1 MLTEIDLDSTVSN
14 KIVSSADRRR
24 AREAESRRQNYEEN
38 YFEEEE
44 EEEDDPLLPLSSD
57 GSITST
63 GTTSK
68 HKYKQHRSASVRGK
82 PTYNFSITSKRP
94 RRNVHKRRW
103 GADSS
108 SRSRLD
114 DIEEESSRDSST
126 NKTDVHRAPRIAFAL
141 LILVCCAGGY
151 RGINDYISRRKEG
164 GISIESFSDLKY
176 VFRTSSNANADDNN
190 RETLSKEDSINATAT
205 EQHIEEIPNVDETIQ
220 LPDQLTNLVNIFSEP
235 YNPQLNKLFLWH
247 IPRSGSTTITRIASY
262 CLGLTIASQQGKSE
276 VASMA
281 GTENEKDDGSIT
293 VINELRINEGPDGVK
308 FANVDMSNP
317 QGIEHA
323 KTLNVGSS
331 PSIDLISS
339 AYLWDLASIFDAQ
352 HQGYM
357 IVMIRHPIE
366 RAVSLYYSMKN
377 NKQYEEQVGS
387 LSSVEQYAK
396 SSLVENNWMTRF
408 LSNTLSGE
416 VTPEHIAI
424 AKEVLRTKC
433 LIGLLRDKTETMRRL
448 DVFFNLR
455 AIEHTQRREECQE
468 KLLYWDW
475 ANKNRHDL
483 IEKGSTAWDELYKHN
498 MYDMQVY
505 EYAEELFEA
514 QKKLF
519 QAIPSSW

>member
-1 MLTEIDLDSTVSN
+1 MLTEIDLDSTVSE
-14 KIVSSADRRR
+14 KLVSSADRRR
-24 AREAESRRQNYEEN
+24 AREAESRRQDYNN
-38 YFEEEE
+38 F
-44 EEEDDPLLPLSSD
+44 EEEDDPLLPLSD
-57 GSITST
+57 AKN
-63 GTTSK
+63 K
-68 HKYKQHRSASVRGK
+68 HKQTATVRGR
-82 PTYNFSITSKRP
+82 PRYNFSITSKRP
-94 RRNVHKRRW
+94 RRNVKRRW
-103 GADSS
+103 ADSP

-114 DIEEESSRDSST
+114 DIIEESSLDSST
-126 NKTDVHRAPRIAFAL
+126 NKTDVNRAPRIAFAL

-151 RGINDYISRRKEG
+151 RGIDDYISRPV
-164 GISIESFSDLKY
+164 KY
-176 VFRTSSNANADDNN
+176 AFRGSSSTSSTTNADGSN
-190 RETLSKEDSINATAT
+190 REALSTKDDINNTAT
-205 EQHIEEIPNVDETIQ
+205 IIQHIEEIPNVDESIQ

-235 YNPQLNKLFLWH
+235 YNPKLNKLFLWH

-276 VASMA
+276 VSSMT

-357 IVMIRHPIE
+357 IAMIRHPIE

-416 VTPEHIAI
+416 LAPEHVAI

-448 DVFFNLR
+448 DVFFNFR

-475 ANKNRHDL
+475 PNKNRHDL

-498 MYDMQVY
+498 MYDMQLY

>member
-1 MLTEIDLDSTVSN
+1 MI
-14 KIVSSADRRR
+14 
-24 AREAESRRQNYEEN
+24 
-38 YFEEEE
+38 
-44 EEEDDPLLPLSSD
+44 
-57 GSITST
+57 
-63 GTTSK
+63 
-68 HKYKQHRSASVRGK
+68 
-82 PTYNFSITSKRP
+82 
-94 RRNVHKRRW
+94 
-103 GADSS
+103 
-108 SRSRLD
+108 
-114 DIEEESSRDSST
+114 
-126 NKTDVHRAPRIAFAL
+126 
-141 LILVCCAGGY
+141 CCAGGY
-151 RGINDYISRRKEG
+151 RGIDDYISRPV
-164 GISIESFSDLKY
+164 KY
-176 VFRTSSNANADDNN
+176 AFRGSSSTSSTTNADGSN
-190 RETLSKEDSINATAT
+190 REPLSTKDDINNTAT
-205 EQHIEEIPNVDETIQ
+205 IIQHIEEIPNVDESIQ

-235 YNPQLNKLFLWH
+235 YNPKLNKLFLWH

-281 GTENEKDDGSIT
+281 GTENEKDDGPIT

-317 QGIEHA
+317 QGIDHA

-339 AYLWDLASIFDAQ
+339 AYLWDLASIFDTQ

-357 IVMIRHPIE
+357 IAMIRHPIE

-416 VTPEHIAI
+416 VTPEHVAI

-448 DVFFNLR
+448 DVFFNIR

-475 ANKNRHDL
+475 PNKNRHDL

-498 MYDMQVY
+498 MYDMQLY
-505 EYAEELFEA
+505 EYAEKLFEA

>member
-1 MLTEIDLDSTVSN
+1 MLTEIDLDSTVSE
-14 KIVSSADRRR
+14 KLVSSADRRR
-24 AREAESRRQNYEEN
+24 AREAESRRQNYEECN
-38 YFEEEE
+38 NF
-44 EEEDDPLLPLSSD
+44 EEEDDPLLPISE
-57 GSITST
+57 
-63 GTTSK
+63 SK
-68 HKYKQHRSASVRGK
+68 HQQTATVRGR
-82 PTYNFSITSKRP
+82 PRYNFSITSKRP

-103 GADSS
+103 ADSS
-108 SRSRLD
+108 YSRGRLD
-114 DIEEESSRDSST
+114 DIEEEESSRDSST
-126 NKTDVHRAPRIAFAL
+126 NKPDAHRAPRIALTL

-151 RGINDYISRRKEG
+151 VGINDYISN
-164 GISIESFSDLKY
+164 SVKY
-176 VFRTSSNANADDNN
+176 AFRGSSSTSTAIADDNN
-190 RETLSKEDSINATAT
+190 REALSTKDDINNTTTT
-205 EQHIEEIPNVDETIQ
+205 EQHIEEIPNVDKTIQ

-235 YNPQLNKLFLWH
+235 YTPQLNKLFLWH

-293 VINELRINEGPDGVK
+293 AINELRINEGPDGVK

-339 AYLWDLASIFDAQ
+339 AYLWDLASIFDVQ

-357 IVMIRHPIE
+357 IAMIRHPIE

-416 VTPEHIAI
+416 LAPEHVEI

-475 ANKNRHDL
+475 PNKNRHDL

-498 MYDMQVY
+498 MYDMQLY

-519 QAIPSSW
+519 QALPSSW

>member
-1 MLTEIDLDSTVSN
+1 MLTEIDLDSTVSE
-14 KIVSSADRRR
+14 KLVSSADRRR
-24 AREAESRRQNYEEN
+24 AREAASRRQNYEEN
-38 YFEEEE
+38 NF
-44 EEEDDPLLPLSSD
+44 EEEDDPLLPSSD
-57 GSITST
+57 RSVTST

-68 HKYKQHRSASVRGK
+68 HKYKQHQKTATIRGR

-94 RRNVHKRRW
+94 RRNVHKRNW
-103 GADSS
+103 ADSAY
-108 SRSRLD
+108 SRGRLD
-114 DIEEESSRDSST
+114 DIEEEESSRDSST
-126 NKTDVHRAPRIAFAL
+126 NKPDVHRAPRIAFAL

-151 RGINDYISRRKEG
+151 RGINDYISRKKG
-164 GISIESFSDLKY
+164 VISIEHFSDLKY
-176 VFRTSSNANADDNN
+176 AFRGSSSNGDADDNN
-190 RETLSKEDSINATAT
+190 REALSTKDDINNTTKT

-281 GTENEKDDGSIT
+281 GSENEKDGTTT

-357 IVMIRHPIE
+357 IAMVRHPIE

-416 VTPEHIAI
+416 LAPEHVAI

-475 ANKNRHDL
+475 PNKNRHDL

-519 QAIPSSW
+519 QAILSSW

>member
-1 MLTEIDLDSTVSN
+1 MLTEIDLDSTVSE
-14 KIVSSADRRR
+14 KIISSSDRRR
-24 AREAESRRQNYEEN
+24 AREAESRRQNYKEN

-44 EEEDDPLLPLSSD
+44 ENDPLLPSSD
-57 GSITST
+57 GSVTST
-63 GTTSK
+63 GTSSK
-68 HKYKQHRSASVRGK
+68 HKYKQYQQTATVRGK
-82 PTYNFSITSKRP
+82 RIYNFSITSKRP
-94 RRNVHKRRW
+94 RRNVHKRSW
-103 GADSS
+103 AYSS
-108 SRSRLD
+108 NLPE
-114 DIEEESSRDSST
+114 IEEEESSRDSST
-126 NKTDVHRAPRIAFAL
+126 NKSDVHRAPRIAFTL

-151 RGINDYISRRKEG
+151 RFIDDYISRRKKG
-164 GISIESFSDLKY
+164 GIESFSDLKY
-176 VFRTSSNANADDNN
+176 AFRGSTPTAIVDVDDNN
-190 RETLSKEDSINATAT
+190 REVLSTKDDINNATTT
-205 EQHIEEIPNVDETIQ
+205 EQHIEEIPNIDETIQ

-235 YNPQLNKLFLWH
+235 YNPNLNKLFLWH

-276 VASMA
+276 VESMA
-281 GTENEKDDGSIT
+281 GSENEKDDGTTT

-331 PSIDLISS
+331 PSVDLISS

-357 IVMIRHPIE
+357 IAMIRHPIE

-416 VTPEHIAI
+416 LNDEQVAI

-475 ANKNRHDL
+475 PNKNRHDL